1 MQREL
6 ELVTGGFED
15 LHIPFGRLRSER
27 PTRRRS
33 A

>member
-1 MQREL
+1 MLREL

-15 LHIPFGRLRSER
+15 LRIPFGRLRSER